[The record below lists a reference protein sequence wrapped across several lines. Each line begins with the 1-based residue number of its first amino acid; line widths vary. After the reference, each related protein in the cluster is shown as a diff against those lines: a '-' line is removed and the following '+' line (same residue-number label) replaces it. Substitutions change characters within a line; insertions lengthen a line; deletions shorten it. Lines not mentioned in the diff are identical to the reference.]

1 MATATTTTATQ
12 RKERPTSVKEYT
24 YVWEGM
30 DRNNRQVRGELKA
43 ASETVVTTTLRR
55 QGIRITKLKRQSFRG
70 GKKVTAKDITF
81 FTRQLATMLK
91 SGVPLLQSFEIVA
104 RGHSNARFSRLMMD
118 IKGRIETGAS
128 MSQAF
133 RAHPAHF
140 DNLYCNLVAAGE
152 SSGTIDAILDRLATY
167 QEKILALKSKI
178 KSAMFYPMSVIVV
191 AIVVVWVIM
200 VFVVPAFKEVF
211 TSFGADLPA
220 PTLIVM
226 AISDFFVSYWWLMF
240 LIIAGAITSI
250 SFLFKRSEAFRFAF
264 DRLVLRVPVVG
275 EILKKATIARWTRTL
290 STMFA
295 AGVPLVESLDAVAG
309 AAGNALYAQGTR
321 KIQTDV
327 STGTSLTNA
336 MTSTNLFPSMVLQMT
351 QIGEESGSLDG
362 MLGKIADFYERE
374 VDDAVAALS
383 SLLEPIIIVFLGVVI
398 GGLVIAMYLP
408 IFKLGSVV

>member
-1 MATATTTTATQ
+1 MAIATTTAAQ
-12 RKERPTSVKEYT
+12 RKERSSQVKEYT
-24 YVWEGM
+24 YVWEGT

-55 QGIRITKLKRQSFRG
+55 QGIRITKLKRQTFRG
-70 GKKVTAKDITF
+70 GKKITEKDITF

-91 SGVPLLQSFEIVA
+91 SGVPLLQSFDIVA
-104 RGHSNARFSRLMMD
+104 RGHSNARFSRLMLD
-118 IKGRIETGAS
+118 IKNRIETGAS

-152 SSGTIDAILDRLATY
+152 ASGTIDAILDRLATY
-167 QEKILALKSKI
+167 KEKILAIKSKI
-178 KSAMFYPMSVIVV
+178 KSALFYPMSVIVV

-220 PTLIVM
+220 PTLMVM

-240 LIIAGAITSI
+240 LIPGGVITAVT
-250 SFLFKRSEAFRFAF
+250 FLFKRSEAFRFGF
-264 DRLVLRVPVVG
+264 DRLILRAPVIG
-275 EILKKATIARWTRTL
+275 EIIRKATIARWTRTL

-309 AAGNALYAQGTR
+309 ASGNALYAQGTR

-327 STGTSLTNA
+327 ATGTSLTNA
-336 MTSTNLFPSMVLQMT
+336 MTATNLFPTMVLQMT

-362 MLGKIADFYERE
+362 MLGKIADFFERE